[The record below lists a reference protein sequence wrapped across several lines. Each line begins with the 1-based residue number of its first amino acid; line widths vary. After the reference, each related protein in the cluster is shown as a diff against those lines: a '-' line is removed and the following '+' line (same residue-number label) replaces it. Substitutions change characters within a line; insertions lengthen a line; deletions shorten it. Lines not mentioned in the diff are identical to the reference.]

1 MLIRN
6 IAMVIIIII
15 ALTFM
20 RFKKDDIPE
29 QTIQKSTLWFILLF
43 LGILYPFT
51 YKSIFWKKY
60 QWTWRLLLLISSV
73 IYLYGLLRKP
83 EHFKHL
89 SIKFRSTIG
98 FIILLIYRLI
108 FQKGIFRSLMNIS
121 K

>member
-6 IAMVIIIII
+6 IVMVIIIII

-29 QTIQKSTLWFILLF
+29 QTIQKSAVWFVIF

-51 YKSIFWKKY
+51 YKFIFWKKY

-73 IYLYGLLRKP
+73 IYLYGLIREP
-83 EHFKHL
+83 QHFEHQR
-89 SIKFRSTIG
+89 IKFRSTIG
-98 FIILLIYRLI
+98 FILLLIYKLI
-108 FQKGIFRSLMNIS
+108 FKKGIFRSLMNIS

>member
-15 ALTFM
+15 ALNTI

-29 QTIQKSTLWFILLF
+29 QTIQKSTLWFVLF

-83 EHFKHL
+83 EHFKYL
-89 SIKFRSTIG
+89 SIKFRSTIA
-98 FIILLIYRLI
+98 FILLLISRLI
-108 FQKGIFRSLMNIS
+108 FKKGIFRSLMNIS